1 MSKPLWEV
9 ARDGDKAEVAR
20 RIQQGAN
27 LEETNQVSRTL
38 LTTAITFSAHGA
50 GSHWARCG
58 PC

>member
-1 MSKPLWEV
+1 MSKKLYEV
-9 ARDGDKAEVAR
+9 AGDGDKAEVAR
-20 RIQQGAN
+20 LIQQGAN